1 MRDSTFSSRHDPGT
15 SRQEAAAV
23 LTVRNLLSV
32 AWVEPEER
40 LGCPS
45 ARARISAR
53 TSRLLDGNPDSHNLL
68 TAGLQGCPT
77 E

>member
-1 MRDSTFSSRHDPGT
+1 M
-15 SRQEAAAV
+15 